1 MMIGER
7 LRLLREQKGLSQ
19 TDIERRTGLL
29 RNYISR
35 VENNQT
41 IPSVGTLQKMAQ
53 GLGVPLYWLLYERPQ
68 PTELPKRTLANQA
81 SGRDG
86 WGISGEDARFLT
98 KLRRCLSRMT
108 PPDRS
113 LLMAVVSLRSK
124 QNAHR
129 DLKSH

>member
-7 LRLLREQKGLSQ
+7 LRLWREQKRLSQ

-53 GLGVPLYWLLYERPQ
+53 GLGVPLYWLLYDEPQ
-68 PTELPKRTLANQA
+68 PPELPNATQA

-86 WGISGEDARFLT
+86 RGISGEDARFLT

-124 QNAHR
+124 QNAQR